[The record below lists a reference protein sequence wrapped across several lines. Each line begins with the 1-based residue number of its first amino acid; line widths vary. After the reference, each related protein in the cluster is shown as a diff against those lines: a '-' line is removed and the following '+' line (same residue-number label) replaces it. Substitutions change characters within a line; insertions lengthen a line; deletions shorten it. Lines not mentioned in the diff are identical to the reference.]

1 LIDCYLT
8 ATIAVTIATA
18 VVASVVVTPT
28 AIVMFVYY
36 ARAKG
41 KASYYK

>member
-1 LIDCYLT
+1 
-8 ATIAVTIATA
+8 
-18 VVASVVVTPT
+18 VVASVVVVAAVTPT

-41 KASYYK
+41 KASYYKKG